1 VSRQPPPA
9 GEQQHTMKAVVY
21 GRYGSPDVL
30 ELTGIDQA
38 VVGDDQVLV
47 RVAWSAQRRRVPSG
61 PAVADA
67 KERLSVTGVK
77 LPWRAGH
84 VNSCVSGREPV
95 ENVGRTGVRFAFGAH
110 THRLLPPGSLAGV
123 PTCRPGVEALVAR
136 RHWCCVRCSA
146 CPPGPSWPARPGI
159 GVWSRAPADLRQ
171 LPDAGSRSGR
181 RKVNCQLFHRRVL
194 FGSDGESV

>member
-1 VSRQPPPA
+1 
-9 GEQQHTMKAVVY
+9 MKAVVY

-95 ENVGRTGVRFAFGAH
+95 ENVGRTGVVRVQGSHSPLAATGFPGRSSYVPARGRGPWSPAAIGAVSAA
-110 THRLLPPGSLAGV
+110 RLARRARVGPPG
-123 PTCRPGVEALVAR
+123 LV
-136 RHWCCVRCSA
+136 
-146 CPPGPSWPARPGI
+146 
-159 GVWSRAPADLRQ
+159 
-171 LPDAGSRSGR
+171 
-181 RKVNCQLFHRRVL
+181 
-194 FGSDGESV
+194 